1 MRLPRGSPHSFLKLP
16 TFAAH
21 LAKPKDER
29 EAKAIYEVTLKRV
42 LTTGFNGLKMADV
55 AKAAKL
61 ATGTLYIYFK
71 NKDLLINE
79 LFLHLKKAKTT
90 EVLKAYN
97 PNDAFEEAF
106 RKMWFSYLDI
116 SLREPERMLF
126 IEQFAHTSFL
136 TKKTKQQGNQLLA
149 PLAVF
154 IESGIKNK
162 KLRHLPVD
170 IVLSQVLGPI
180 YEMVKLEKE
189 GTVKLSTH
197 QKQALYEMAWNA
209 VKL

>member
-1 MRLPRGSPHSFLKLP
+1 MAR
-16 TFAAH
+16 
-21 LAKPKDER
+21 PKDENKIDAIF
-29 EAKAIYEVTLKRV
+29 EATLKLV
-42 LTTGFNGLKMADV
+42 LKTGFNGLKMADV

-71 NKDLLINE
+71 NKDVLINE

-90 EVLKAYN
+90 EVLKVYN
-97 PNDAFEEAF
+97 PSDTFEEAF

-126 IEQFAHTSFL
+126 IEQFAHTSYL
-136 TKKTKQQGNQLLA
+136 TKKTKQQGDQLLA
-149 PLAVF
+149 PLASF

-189 GTVKLSTH
+189 GTLKLSTQ

-209 VKL
+209 VRL